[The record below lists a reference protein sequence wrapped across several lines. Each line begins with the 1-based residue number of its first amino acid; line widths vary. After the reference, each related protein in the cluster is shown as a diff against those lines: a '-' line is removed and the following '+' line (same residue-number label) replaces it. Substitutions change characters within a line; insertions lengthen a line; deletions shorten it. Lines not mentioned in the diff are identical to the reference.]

1 MKVAAVRKASPW
13 LKIVI
18 SICGKVQIVKCRAF
32 VRLILRYFTTLIKY
46 FYCYHHHHYYHFQKN
61 DRDLLQVKDLCKRT
75 TTKIINSLS
84 GI

>member
-1 MKVAAVRKASPW
+1 MRMAAVRKASPW

-18 SICGKVQIVKCRAF
+18 SICEKVQIVKYRAF

-46 FYCYHHHHYYHFQKN
+46 FNCYHHHHFQKN